1 MKKRAL
7 ITLMLLPALMLFGCK
22 GSGSSPGS
30 VNIDGINSDDLNEFY
45 YTFEN
50 INYNACYQRYL
61 FHVVDGQ
68 RMFFHEKREKPDDY
82 GWTDEN
88 DVTRKGDFVLT
99 DEEWQQFLE
108 LIKDGEVKKRTE
120 DVTDGGS
127 GPWMYIYAGKDTVGK
142 EYYFPSYEV
151 RLEFEAFC
159 ETLAESGR

>member
-1 MKKRAL
+1 MKKKAL
-7 ITLMLLPALMLFGCK
+7 LTLMLLPALMLFGCR
-22 GSGSSPGS
+22 GSGSGS
-30 VNIDGINSDDLNEFY
+30 GVNIDGINSDDLNEFY
-45 YTFEN
+45 YTYEN

-61 FHVVDGQ
+61 FHVVEGK
-68 RMFFHEKREKPDDY
+68 RMFFHEKRERPNDY

-88 DVTRKGDFVLT
+88 DVTRKGDFELT
-99 DEEWQQFLE
+99 DEEWLKFLE
-108 LIKDGEVKKRTE
+108 LIKDGEVRKRTE